1 VATPDHGLIACHDC
15 DLLQRDVVPPPGGTA
30 ACPRCGAIH
39 YRYHPYNRQRALAL
53 AIAAA
58 ILFLIANLFPIVG
71 IEAQGNRNST
81 TLLGAV
87 HTLWH
92 EDMPL
97 VAALVLVTTV
107 LAPAFELVLV
117 IWLLM
122 VPRPAPLPLRLVLMM
137 QPWRM
142 VEVFMLG
149 LLVSVVKLSHLASI
163 EAGVALWAFAALLP
177 LFALLTT
184 TFNPRDL
191 WASMAS
197 R

>member
-1 VATPDHGLIACHDC
+1 MSHTSNLIACHDC
-15 DLLQRDVVPPPGGTA
+15 DLLQRDITPPPGGTVV
-30 ACPRCGAIH
+30 CPRCGAIH
-39 YRYHPYNRQRALAL
+39 YRYHPYNRERALAL
-53 AIAAA
+53 AVAAA

-71 IEAQGNRNST
+71 IESQGNRNST

-92 EDMPL
+92 DGMPL
-97 VAALVLVTTV
+97 VAGLVLVTTV
-107 LAPAFELVLV
+107 LAPAFELALV
-117 IWLLM
+117 IGLL
-122 VPRPAPLPLRLVLMM
+122 VTPRPAPLPLRLVLMM

-163 EAGVALWAFAALLP
+163 EPGAALWAFAALLP
-177 LFALLTT
+177 LFALLTA

-191 WASMAS
+191 WTSMAT

>member
-1 VATPDHGLIACHDC
+1 VSRAPNLIACHDC
-15 DLLQRDVVPPPGGTA
+15 DLLQRDITPPPGGTVV
-30 ACPRCGAIH
+30 CPRCGAAH
-39 YRYHPYNRQRALAL
+39 YRYHPYNRDRALAL

-71 IEAQGNRNST
+71 IETQGNRNST

-92 EDMPL
+92 HGMPL
-97 VAALVLVTTV
+97 VAGLVLITTV
-107 LAPAFELVLV
+107 LAPAFELALV
-117 IWLLM
+117 IWLLLT
-122 VPRPAPLPLRLVLMM
+122 PRPTPLPLRLVLSM

-163 EAGVALWAFAALLP
+163 EPGPALWAFAALLP
-177 LFALLTT
+177 LFAMLTT

-191 WASMAS
+191 WTSMGTQ
-197 R
+197 